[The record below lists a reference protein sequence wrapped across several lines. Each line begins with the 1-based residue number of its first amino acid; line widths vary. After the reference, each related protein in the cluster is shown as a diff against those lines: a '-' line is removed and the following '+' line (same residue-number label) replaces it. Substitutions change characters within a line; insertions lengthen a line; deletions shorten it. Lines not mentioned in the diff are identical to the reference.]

1 MITHVVMWKFKPGTE
16 AEQERFLT
24 GLKGLFGVIPE
35 ILEQEVH
42 VSAVKDADYDAILIS
57 RFASLEALH
66 TYKVDPRHVAVSD
79 ICKSIRVVRSAIDY
93 EEP

>member
-35 ILEQEVH
+35 IKTQEVH
-42 VSAVKDADYDAILIS
+42 RSAVPGSEYDAILIS
-57 RFASLEALH
+57 RFDSLEALN

-79 ICKSIRVVRSAIDY
+79 ICKSIREIRSAFDY
-93 EEP
+93 EEA